1 MKGRKR
7 THRFRWTA
15 IAIMVVAGYGVL
27 VYAAKL
33 PPYDLV
39 RSLLPS
45 SELSPGALSPIQY
58 PTSGR
63 WRRAEPPPH
72 MADLTEAQ
80 KERVEQLRSIGYL
93 TGSEPATGREHVT
106 VHDPEAAYQGLN
118 LYTSGHAPEALL
130 MDMNGKVLHRWKYA
144 FHDAFP
150 GYRVPADMTGADYF
164 RRVHLFENGDLLAIY
179 EGLGLIKLDR
189 DSNLLW
195 AYRGQ
200 CHHDLHVAKDGS
212 VYVLTRQ
219 IKVIP
224 EIHREE
230 PVLEDFITILD
241 AGGNVVRDVSVLRA
255 FQLSRYEWPVKPLP
269 ERGDI
274 FHTNTLEILDGSHT
288 DRSTWFKKG
297 NLLVSLLEVNMI
309 AIVDPETESVVWA
322 LSGPWDAPHQP
333 TLLPNG
339 NILLFDNRRHGDFS
353 KVIEFDPFT
362 GRVVWAY
369 EGNSENGFFTRDCGS
384 AERLPNGNTL
394 ITESNAGRAFE
405 VTQDNE
411 IVWEF
416 YNPYRAGENQELV
429 ATVLEVVRLRPDFPV
444 DWPKR

>member
-1 MKGRKR
+1 
-7 THRFRWTA
+7 
-15 IAIMVVAGYGVL
+15 
-27 VYAAKL
+27 
-33 PPYDLV
+33 
-39 RSLLPS
+39 
-45 SELSPGALSPIQY
+45 
-58 PTSGR
+58 
-63 WRRAEPPPH
+63 
-72 MADLTEAQ
+72 
-80 KERVEQLRSIGYL
+80 
-93 TGSEPATGREHVT
+93 
-106 VHDPEAAYQGLN
+106 
-118 LYTSGHAPEALL
+118 
-130 MDMNGKVLHRWKYA
+130 
-144 FHDAFP
+144 
-150 GYRVPADMTGADYF
+150 
-164 RRVHLFENGDLLAIY
+164 
-179 EGLGLIKLDR
+179 
-189 DSNLLW
+189 
-195 AYRGQ
+195 
-200 CHHDLHVAKDGS
+200 
-212 VYVLTRQ
+212 
-219 IKVIP
+219 
-224 EIHREE
+224 
-230 PVLEDFITILD
+230 
-241 AGGNVVRDVSVLRA
+241 
-255 FQLSRYEWPVKPLP
+255 LSRYEWPVKPLP

-297 NLLVSLLEVNMI
+297 NLLVSLLEFNMI
-309 AIVDPETESVVWA
+309 DMVDPETESVVWA